1 VGWAGERWLN
11 TKSASVWNIMKNRI
25 ALAAEKG
32 CDGIDP
38 DNVENYDPG
47 NYFGL
52 TAEDAITYVKKM
64 ADLAHSYGMSMG
76 LKNAVDIVHDVLGD
90 IEFAVNES
98 CAMSGG
104 DCDYYQELTAAGKPV
119 LHIEYVSNYTVK
131 NGEMV
136 ISSSD
141 IPGTSSDQLKAYYCF
156 KSNKAYASTFST
168 TIKVLSLNG
177 WVLYCDD
184 TWETTATTSD
194 GVHKGLK
201 DCPNGN

>member
-1 VGWAGERWLN
+1 M
-11 TKSASVWNIMKNRI
+11 KSRI
-25 ALAAEKG
+25 ALAADKG

-38 DNVENYDPG
+38 DNVENYDDG

-52 TAEDAITYVKKM
+52 TKQDAIIYVKKM

-76 LKNAVDIVHDVLGD
+76 LKNGVDMVHDVLD
-90 IEFAVNES
+90 NIEFGVNES
-98 CAMSGG
+98 CASSDG

-119 LHIEYVSNYTVK
+119 LHVEYVDSYSVQ
-131 NGEMV
+131 NGQM
-136 ISSSD
+136 IIGNS
-141 IPGTSSDQLKAYYCF
+141 GQSSDQLKALYCF
-156 KSNKAYASTFST
+156 NSNQKYASTFST

-184 TWETTATTSD
+184 SWNTTATTSD
-194 GVHKGLK
+194 GVHKGQI